1 MLRRGGAHLGRAF
14 DRQCRELVEL
24 TDSRDVIGED
34 GDGDWEIVWERL
46 YALRA
51 AKGSLADENA
61 ALLRTNSNLRAA
73 LLAAALA
80 VETRTDVPPSTVQA
94 WRETAS

>member
-1 MLRRGGAHLGRAF
+1 MNGPDILITEGKAR
-14 DRQCRELVEL
+14 L
-24 TDSRDVIGED
+24 TMANETIA
-34 GDGDWEIVWERL
+34 I
-46 YALRA
+46 
-51 AKGSLADENA
+51 LADENA

-80 VETRTDVPPSTVQA
+80 VETRTDVPPSTLQA

>member
-1 MLRRGGAHLGRAF
+1 MVAAYDASNLTGSNMLVRAP
-14 DRQCRELVEL
+14 
-24 TDSRDVIGED
+24 
-34 GDGDWEIVWERL
+34 
-46 YALRA
+46 YATIA
-51 AKGSLADENA
+51 ILADENA

-80 VETRTDVPPSTVQA
+80 VENRTDVPPSTLQA

>member
-1 MLRRGGAHLGRAF
+1 MTSESDVR
-14 DRQCRELVEL
+14 VEAIRNVCL
-24 TDSRDVIGED
+24 TRWRSVPGGED
-34 GDGDWEIVWERL
+34 DGIAAILAVVDE
-46 YALRA
+46 YAQQA
-51 AKGSLADENA
+51 TASLADENA

-73 LLAAALA
+73 LIAAALA

>member
-1 MLRRGGAHLGRAF
+1 MTEIIGLG
-14 DRQCRELVEL
+14 L
-24 TDSRDVIGED
+24 TGPNILMDFGEAKLD
-34 GDGDWEIVWERL
+34 
-46 YALRA
+46 A
-51 AKGSLADENA
+51 AQATIATLADENA
-61 ALLRTNSNLRAA
+61 VLLRTNSNLRAA

>member
-1 MLRRGGAHLGRAF
+1 MIITEAK
-14 DRQCRELVEL
+14 DRLV
-24 TDSRDVIGED
+24 
-34 GDGDWEIVWERL
+34 
-46 YALRA
+46 A
-51 AKGSLADENA
+51 AKETILSLADENA

-80 VETRTDVPPSTVQA
+80 VENRTDVPPSTIQA